1 MSTSFLSRN
10 GRRVFSVLRGGRLC
24 GEAAHTLSGLHL
36 VESRRS
42 IIDLSY
48 STHFM
53 DFKGSSIPRSMKKLV
68 VTKLSQHFR
77 EAVSLQTVAVPT
89 PGDGDLL
96 VRNR

>member
-1 MSTSFLSRN
+1 MFSVVGG
-10 GRRVFSVLRGGRLC
+10 GRRGTD
-24 GEAAHTLSGLHL
+24 ALSGVHF
-36 VESRRS
+36 VPRRS

-53 DFKGSSIPRSMKKLV
+53 DFKASSIPSSMKKLV
-68 VTKLSQHFR
+68 VTKLSQNFR
-77 EAVSLQTVAVPT
+77 EAVSLQTVPVPT